1 MRYFNRS
8 DFDCQE
14 TGNNEMSDEF
24 LWAIDALRHECGF
37 PFIITSGY
45 RDPTHSIEA
54 RKAKPG
60 THAQGIA
67 ADIRITDGNQAYKII
82 ETAQSMGFNGIGV
95 AKLSKLLA
103 VFFESLNA
111 LAVGAPFAPGFRIF
125 SLEPAAMRF
134 RLACMFAY
142 KPFITS
148 LTCYLMFHILYNV
161 HLNVR

>member
-1 MRYFNRS
+1 MRYFDRS

-60 THAQGIA
+60 TGTHAQGIA

-95 AKLSKLLA
+95 AKTFIHVDLRQT
-103 VFFESLNA
+103 
-111 LAVGAPFAPGFRIF
+111 APVVW
-125 SLEPAAMRF
+125 
-134 RLACMFAY
+134 
-142 KPFITS
+142 
-148 LTCYLMFHILYNV
+148 CY
-161 HLNVR
+161 